1 MYKLFMAL
9 RYLRSHRII
18 YFSIAGVA
26 IGIMVMIVVTSVM
39 GGFSRDLR
47 TRIRGMQAD
56 LVVIPSTPNVYIR
69 DYDELCERIRKI
81 PGVKGCSP
89 RIEWKAWLQFKN
101 TYKEVTFVGINPEQ
115 ERGVSQLE
123 NYFKAG
129 GKEHFD
135 FKTEP
140 SPEGVRIS
148 APHGVVLGREFPVFG
163 RLSDFQLMTVRYE
176 GGPFH
181 ETFQSVGDF
190 KSGMAEYDHSF
201 LIMDLSDA
209 QDFLK
214 LKGSITTIS
223 ITLEN
228 YEADIDD
235 IRKELI
241 QVLHAFGTERNHRC
255 YSEFHE
261 SGRCGRFQTRTWEE
275 AKAILL
281 QAVSIE
287 KGIQIIV
294 LFFIIIVAGFN
305 IMAIYTLVV
314 RAKTR
319 EIGIMRALGASSKGI
334 IAVFLLSGM
343 FCGLVGSLIGIG
355 AGLSFS
361 FNANEIAD
369 FVEIGS
375 REFNQLPRGEALL
388 SVVLLLGGLV
398 ALIATWVTFSRKDRV
413 WALPIGVVSGLLVGL
428 GTWGFLAWLAPHENC
443 VFALSEDHP
452 GESPSVRFLVS
463 FLAGGLPVLLV
474 LIREWLRRRMKDGG
488 GALLGLGTGF
498 SFSALLIGLVVLLG
512 ISLPVVFLSPSP
524 VWPGLELF
532 KGDVYYLDRIP
543 VFVDTWTIVLI
554 VWMTLKVSFIFSI
567 YPALRAAKAD
577 PIEAIRE

>member
-1 MYKLFMAL
+1 VYKLFMAL

-56 LVVIPSTPNVYIR
+56 LVVIPATPNVFLR
-69 DYDELCERIRKI
+69 DYDQLCEEIRKI
-81 PGVKGCSP
+81 PGVQGCSP
-89 RIEWKAWLQFKN
+89 RIEWKAWLQFRN
-101 TYKEVTFVGINPEQ
+101 TYKEVTFLGIVPEQ
-115 ERGVSQLE
+115 EKGVSQLDS
-123 NYFKAG
+123 YFKAG

-135 FKTEP
+135 FRTEP
-140 SPEGVRIS
+140 SPEGVRLEIPG
-148 APHGVVLGREFPVFG
+148 AVVLGREFPIFG
-163 RLSDFQLMTVRYE
+163 ISEFQLMTVRYE

-181 ETFQSVGDF
+181 QSFQSVGDF

-201 LIMDLSDA
+201 LIMNLSDA
-209 QDFLK
+209 QSFMK
-214 LKGSITTIS
+214 LKGAITTVS
-223 ITLEN
+223 VTLDD
-228 YEADIDD
+228 YEADIH
-235 IRKELI
+235 RVRAELVDVI
-241 QVLHAFGTERNHRC
+241 HAFGKERNHRC
-255 YSEFHE
+255 YEEFHR

-287 KGIQIIV
+287 KGIQIVV

-319 EIGIMRALGASSKGI
+319 EIGIMRALGASPRGI
-334 IAVFLLSGM
+334 IIVFLLSGM

-355 AGLSFS
+355 AGLTFS
-361 FNANEIAD
+361 YNANEVAD
-369 FVEIGS
+369 FIEIGS
-375 REFNQLPRGEALL
+375 REFNQLPRGDALR
-388 SVVLLLGGLV
+388 SVLLLVGGLIT
-398 ALIATWVTFSRKDRV
+398 LIMTWVTFSWKDRLH
-413 WALPIGVVSGLLVGL
+413 AFPMGLLSGFL
-428 GTWGFLAWLAPHENC
+428 IGIGTWTFLGWLGPHENC
-443 VFALSEDHP
+443 TFALYEGHLEGTHP
-452 GESPSVRFLVS
+452 ARFWCS
-463 FLAGGLPVLLV
+463 FVAGGLPILLV
-474 LIREWLRRRMKDGG
+474 LFREWLRRKPEEAGWSFLG
-488 GALLGLGTGF
+488 FGTGVSFSGLLLGL
-498 SFSALLIGLVVLLG
+498 VVFLG

-543 VFVDTWTIVLI
+543 VFVDTTTIALI
-554 VWMTLKVSFIFSI
+554 VIMTLAVSFVFSI

-577 PIEAIRE
+577 PIDAIRE

>member
-1 MYKLFMAL
+1 MAL

-56 LVVIPSTPNVYIR
+56 LVVIPATPNVFIR
-69 DYDELCERIRKI
+69 DYDVLCGRIREI

-89 RIEWKAWLQFKN
+89 RVEWKAWLQFRN
-101 TYKEVTFVGINPEQ
+101 TYKEVTFLGIEPEQ

-123 NYFKAG
+123 SYFKAG

-135 FKTEP
+135 FKSNP
-140 SPEGVRIS
+140 SQNGVRTEV
-148 APHGVVLGREFPVFG
+148 PRGVVRGQEFPVWGFSG
-163 RLSDFQLMTVRYE
+163 FHLMTVRYE

-181 ETFQSVGDF
+181 QEFQSVGEF

-201 LIMDLSDA
+201 LVMDLSDA
-209 QDFLK
+209 QSFLK
-214 LKGSITTIS
+214 LKGAITTIA
-223 ITLEN
+223 ITLEDYDGEIESVRAKIVDALHGFGEERGHRPC
-228 YEADIDD
+228 YE
-235 IRKELI
+235 EYHL
-241 QVLHAFGTERNHRC
+241 
-255 YSEFHE
+255 

-319 EIGIMRALGASSKGI
+319 EIGIMRALGASPGGI
-334 IAVFLLSGM
+334 IMVFLLSGM
-343 FCGLVGSLIGIG
+343 FCGLVGSLIGI
-355 AGLSFS
+355 ALGLSFS

-375 REFNQLPRGEALL
+375 REFNQLPRGIALL
-388 SVVLLLGGLV
+388 SVSFLSTGLV
-398 ALIATWVTFSRKDRV
+398 GLVATWVTFYMKNRV
-413 WALPIGVVSGLLVGL
+413 FALPIGIASGLLIGL
-428 GTWGFLAWLAPHENC
+428 GTWFFLAWLGPHENC
-443 VFALSEDHP
+443 TFALADDHP
-452 GESPSVRFLVS
+452 EVGHPARLWVSLVVG
-463 FLAGGLPVLLV
+463 LLPVLLV
-474 LIREWLRRRMKDGG
+474 LLRERLRRRRDGRG
-488 GALLGLGTGF
+488 WSLLGFGAGI
-498 SFSALLIGLVVLLG
+498 SFFGLLVGLVQLLG

-543 VFVDTWTIVLI
+543 VFVDTTTISLI
-554 VWMTLKVSFIFSI
+554 VVMTLAVSFVFSI
-567 YPALRAAKAD
+567 YPAIRAAKAD